1 MGFRVLQLFY
11 FLFLTLIVIGCKK
24 EINSTGVNALGIDNS
39 KVMTVD
45 SFDIETGSI
54 IDDNIITTNPAYLLL
69 GSYND
74 KDLGICSAS
83 FCSELSLTSYNLNVA
98 DEVIDISDIESC
110 NLTISINENS
120 FSGKIAPQSFLVH
133 QLRDSL
139 YSKNY
144 YSSSTINIDPS
155 EVSESSKNLEFKKEA
170 LNSDSS
176 SVNYTLNIPIKKEF
190 AFEILGESKLNSK
203 AFSSQSEFRKRFKG
217 LQVSAVSTQ
226 TVGEGAVFYIASSPR
241 LTINFVGRKSK
252 QKQSFS
258 LELKSSG
265 TRLNQVKF
273 SGNNKG
279 AIDPSKENEK
289 FYAQSNRLKGFIRL
303 PTIEK
308 QLPRNAVIHSAELS
322 LPFEKNESLRL
333 SNEISVALKNSL
345 TENSFR
351 ISNYALV
358 NLFSSVYN
366 IDVKDYIQKVITG
379 KVLNW
384 GLVVAP
390 KFYISSGEKIT
401 FLGAGNKSTGNK
413 SNRPKL
419 IVKYSTL

>member
-1 MGFRVLQLFY
+1 
-11 FLFLTLIVIGCKK
+11 
-24 EINSTGVNALGIDNS
+24 
-39 KVMTVD
+39 
-45 SFDIETGSI
+45 
-54 IDDNIITTNPAYLLL
+54 L

-74 KDLGICSAS
+74 KDLGVCKAS

-133 QLRDSL
+133 QLKDSL

-144 YSSSTINIDPS
+144 YSSSIINVDPS
-155 EVSESSKNLEFKKEA
+155 EVSESSNNLEFKKEA

-190 AFEILGESKLNSK
+190 ALEILMESKLNSK
-203 AFSSQSEFRKRFKG
+203 VFTSQFEFRKRFKG
-217 LQVSAVSTQ
+217 LQVSAVSNQ
-226 TVGEGAVFYIASSPR
+226 PEGQGAVFYIASSPR
-241 LTINFVGRKSK
+241 LTINFIGKKSK

-258 LELKSSG
+258 LELKASG

-273 SGNNKG
+273 SDSNKG
-279 AIDPSKENEK
+279 ASIPSRDNTK
-289 FYAQSNRLKGFIRL
+289 FYAQANRLKGYIRI
-303 PTIEK
+303 PTIEQK
-308 QLPRNAVIHSAELS
+308 LPKNAVIHSAELS
-322 LPFEKNESLRL
+322 LPFEKNESLR
-333 SNEISVALKNSL
+333 SSSEISVALRNSL

-351 ISNYALV
+351 ISNYSSL
-358 NLFSSVYN
+358 NLATSVYN
-366 IDVKDYIQKVITG
+366 LDVKDYIQKVITG
-379 KVLNW
+379 KILNW

-390 KFYISSGEKIT
+390 KFYISSGEKII
-401 FLGAGNKSTGNK
+401 FLGAGNSL
-413 SNRPKL
+413 NRPKL

>member
-1 MGFRVLQLFY
+1 MSFRVLQLVY
-11 FLFLTLIVIGCKK
+11 FLFFSLILIGCKK

-39 KVMTVD
+39 KVTTVD

-54 IDDNIITTNPAYLLL
+54 LDDNIITTNPAYLLL

-74 KDLGICSAS
+74 KHLGVCRAS

-98 DEVIDISDIESC
+98 DEVTDISDIESC

-133 QLRDSL
+133 QLKDSL

-144 YSSSTINIDPS
+144 YSSSIINVEPTV
-155 EVSESSKNLEFKKEA
+155 VSESSNNLEFKKEA

-190 AFEILGESKLNSK
+190 AFEILMESKLNSK
-203 AFSSQSEFRKRFKG
+203 VFTSQLEFRKRFKG
-217 LQVSAVSTQ
+217 LQVSAVSNQ
-226 TVGEGAVFYIASSPR
+226 AEGEGAVFYIASSPR
-241 LTINFVGRKSK
+241 LTINFIGKKSK

-258 LELKSSG
+258 LELKASG

-273 SGNNKG
+273 SESNKG
-279 AIDPSKENEK
+279 ASIPSKDNAK
-289 FYAQSNRLKGFIRL
+289 FYAQANRLKGYIRIPSIEQKL
-303 PTIEK
+303 PK
-308 QLPRNAVIHSAELS
+308 NAVIHSAELL
-322 LPFEKNESLRL
+322 LPFEKNESLR
-333 SNEISVALKNSL
+333 SSSEISVALRNSL

-351 ISNYALV
+351 ISNYSSL
-358 NLFSSVYN
+358 NLATSVYN
-366 IDVKDYIQKVITG
+366 LDVKDYIQKVITG
-379 KVLNW
+379 KILNW

-401 FLGAGNKSTGNK
+401 FLGAGNSL
-413 SNRPKL
+413 NRPKL

>member
-1 MGFRVLQLFY
+1 MSFRVLQLVC
-11 FLFLTLIVIGCKK
+11 FLIFSLILFGCKK

-39 KVMTVD
+39 KVTTVD

-54 IDDNIITTNPAYLLL
+54 LDDNIITTNPAYLLL

-74 KDLGICSAS
+74 KDLGVCRAS

-98 DEVIDISDIESC
+98 DEVTDISDIESC

-133 QLRDSL
+133 QLKDSL

-144 YSSSTINIDPS
+144 YSSSIINVDPS
-155 EVSESSKNLEFKKEA
+155 EVSESSNNLEFKKEA
-170 LNSDSS
+170 FNSDSS
-176 SVNYTLNIPIKKEF
+176 TMNYTLNIPIKKEF
-190 AFEILGESKLNSK
+190 AFEILMESKLNSK
-203 AFSSQSEFRKRFKG
+203 VFTSQLEFRKRFKG
-217 LQVSAVSTQ
+217 LQVSTIPNHAE
-226 TVGEGAVFYIASSPR
+226 GEGAVFYIASSPR
-241 LTINFVGRKSK
+241 LTINFIGKKSK

-273 SGNNKG
+273 SDSNKG
-279 AIDPSKENEK
+279 ASIPSKDNTK
-289 FYAQSNRLKGFIRL
+289 FYAQANRLKGYIRIPSIEQKL
-303 PTIEK
+303 PK
-308 QLPRNAVIHSAELS
+308 NAVIHSAELS
-322 LPFEKNESLRL
+322 LPFEKNESLR
-333 SNEISVALKNSL
+333 SSSEISVALRNSL

-351 ISNYALV
+351 ISNYSIL
-358 NLFSSVYN
+358 NLATSVYN
-366 IDVKDYIQKVITG
+366 LDVKDYIQKVITG
-379 KVLNW
+379 KILNW

-401 FLGAGNKSTGNK
+401 FLGAGNSL
-413 SNRPKL
+413 NRPKL